1 VLRPPRTCCSVP
13 LRCPGVHTLI
23 GAGDMTLRVRRTA
36 SITESV
42 MSGAGPVTRKA
53 LFPAPCEVGATGLE
67 PGSPTRDT
75 EGQEDYPA
83 SVQGVATGQ
92 HRTSADTPDTHSERS
107 CGRNVDGMERRVAP
121 SVLPFLLETS
131 PADLRDD
138 SASRG
143 ALSLPPIR
151 PVTTSAP
158 SGIPFTCRGRTHQ
171 SADPPP
177 AIAAL
182 RALQV
187 RHEDVAEEAVVKE
200 IGMWPM

>member
-1 VLRPPRTCCSVP
+1 MTQLTRVAKLNLPSSAESDGRYWARTRLPHSGH
-13 LRCPGVHTLI
+13 RWTGV
-23 GAGDMTLRVRRTA
+23 VTA
-36 SITESV
+36 DESR
-42 MSGAGPVTRKA
+42 SGT
-53 LFPAPCEVGATGLE
+53 
-67 PGSPTRDT
+67 
-75 EGQEDYPA
+75 
-83 SVQGVATGQ
+83 GVATGQ

-107 CGRNVDGMERRVAP
+107 CGRNVDEMKRRVAP

-143 ALSLPPIR
+143 VLSLPPTR

-158 SGIPFTCRGRTHQ
+158 SGILFTCRGRTHQ

-187 RHEDVAEEAVVKE
+187 RPEDLAAAGLE
-200 IGMWPM
+200 IGMWPI